1 VAVTGRGPG
10 YDEIMLTVADGQL
23 CNSRACAQAG
33 HAAAVVAS
41 FGVLADPGA
50 SRHSRSALWP
60 DLWGR
65 PVPFCGACWED
76 TRQVAARYRPGL
88 TVRDTASARL
98 AIPRQAGDRT

>member
-1 VAVTGRGPG
+1 MTSSDPG
-10 YDEIMLTVADGQL
+10 HDEITLTQPDGQL

-33 HAAAVVAS
+33 QAAAVVAS

-50 SRHSRSALWP
+50 SRHSRGSLWP

-65 PVPFCGACWED
+65 SVPFCGACWED

-88 TVRDTASARL
+88 AVRDTTSARL